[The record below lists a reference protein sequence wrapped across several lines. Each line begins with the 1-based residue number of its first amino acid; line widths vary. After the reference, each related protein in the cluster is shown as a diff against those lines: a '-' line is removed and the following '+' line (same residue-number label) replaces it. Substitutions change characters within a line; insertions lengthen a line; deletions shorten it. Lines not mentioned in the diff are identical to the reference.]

1 MSVVVQYTNSGEA
14 HGLVDIFTNSC
25 EFNDFKHMTP
35 ATKAKLEKEKKE
47 DSRLV
52 EMEYI
57 NRKGAHE
64 RLDKHYC
71 RYAGD
76 RIEKWHMIPG
86 RKYTVPMGLVNEVNG
101 LKKVERSGLLEVDGV
116 NATQSGAPLDKDR
129 EANWEHKLIPCKY

>member
-1 MSVVVQYTNSGEA
+1 MSVVVQYTASGEA

-25 EFNDFKHMTP
+25 ENNDFKYMKP
-35 ATKAKLEKEKKE
+35 ETKAKLEKEKKE
-47 DSRLV
+47 DARLV

-64 RLDKHYC
+64 RLDKHYV

-86 RKYTVPMGLVNEVNG
+86 RKYTVPMGLVKEVNE
-101 LKKVERSGLLEVDGV
+101 LEVMERNGLLEVDGV

-129 EANWEHKLIPCKY
+129 VKNWEHRLIPCKY